1 MRKIRII
8 LVILSVAGGII
19 TVVHLA
25 SRDIPPLDATDLA
38 IHRPAVPPEENGYT
52 YFATAAEAL
61 YRPTDSSVV
70 TDYLDGTPVPEEW
83 ILDLL
88 ARNGEMLEHMSR
100 GLSCDI
106 CLSPEVTGFDSKL
119 PHVAKWLDIGR
130 VMAFKARSERLS
142 GQTAQAVQSAVSL
155 LRFAHLLQRD
165 AESIMTCAV
174 GIRVLELGLRQVREL
189 AREKGTSTADLSRLS
204 KALADLGPLDHG
216 LARALKIEYRMAA
229 HAVDGLAGGKYEL
242 EDLTALGGT
251 APPFLPK
258 RKRMRGYFF
267 QPNRTKAVLA
277 QFYRDMIQNA
287 PRLCSEVILPDPE
300 AILGPRENPVRSMI
314 RPNGVGRL
322 LHAIMIPTLDSLF
335 ESKCRAE
342 SDVAATRLLTALR
355 TYEREHGGFP
365 ERLEGLVPAFIGSL
379 PSDRFDGEPFRYD
392 PSMGL
397 LDSVGK
403 DWPL

>member
-1 MRKIRII
+1 
-8 LVILSVAGGII
+8 
-19 TVVHLA
+19 
-25 SRDIPPLDATDLA
+25 
-38 IHRPAVPPEENGYT
+38 
-52 YFATAAEAL
+52 
-61 YRPTDSSVV
+61 
-70 TDYLDGTPVPEEW
+70 
-83 ILDLL
+83 
-88 ARNGEMLEHMSR
+88 
-100 GLSCDI
+100 
-106 CLSPEVTGFDSKL
+106 
-119 PHVAKWLDIGR
+119 
-130 VMAFKARSERLS
+130 
-142 GQTAQAVQSAVSL
+142 
-155 LRFAHLLQRD
+155 
-165 AESIMTCAV
+165 
-174 GIRVLELGLRQVREL
+174 
-189 AREKGTSTADLSRLS
+189 
-204 KALADLGPLDHG
+204 
-216 LARALKIEYRMAA
+216 
-229 HAVDGLAGGKYEL
+229 
-242 EDLTALGGT
+242 
-251 APPFLPK
+251 
-258 RKRMRGYFF
+258 MRGYFF